1 MKYKNAL
8 KKLKDGN
15 KRFVTSTQINHD
27 HGITL
32 NETLVASQKP
42 FAAILTCSDSRVG
55 PGEIFDAKLGDLF
68 IIKNAGNIVSKSVL
82 ATLEYAVAKLN
93 VKLIVVLSHQNCGAV
108 KYAKNHPETN
118 LEKDKN
124 LDFLL
129 HQIRFVLANNKSLT
143 TRKITIANAD
153 HSADLIVE
161 NSIIIADKVNE
172 GDVKIVSGFYK
183 IATGKVSFH
192 KSKN

>member
-1 MKYKNAL
+1 MNYKNAL
-8 KKLKDGN
+8 KKLKKGN
-15 KRFVTSTQINHD
+15 KRFVDSTQINHD

-42 FAAILTCSDSRVG
+42 FSVILTCSDSRVG

-82 ATLEYAVAKLN
+82 ATMEYAVAKLN

-108 KYAKNHPETN
+108 KYAKKHPETN

-129 HQIRFVLANNKSLT
+129 HQIRYVLANNVTLT
-143 TRKITIANAD
+143 TRKITKANAD
-153 HSADLIVE
+153 HSAELIVE
-161 NSIIIADKVNE
+161 NSIIIADKVKK
-172 GDVKIVSGFYK
+172 GDVKIVTGFYK
-183 IATGKVSFH
+183 IATGKVSFN
-192 KSKN
+192 KLKN